1 MKIGINL
8 LLWTDHPTKK
18 HGPLLEK
25 IKKWG
30 FDGVEF
36 PVISMEKDD
45 ITELA
50 KRCDGLGLD
59 RSAILAFGAD
69 QADPV
74 NPDPKL
80 RQAAVDL
87 LKSSIDKTRDIGA
100 DVLVGPIQ
108 QGLGR
113 FTGAG
118 PSEDEWK
125 RAAEVIRQAAA
136 HAATMHVDLA
146 VEPLNRFEM
155 FLFNT
160 IDKGSEFCRDVN
172 MPNVGILA
180 DTHHSNIEERHTG
193 RAWSRASKQIFHV
206 HISENHRGVP
216 GQGRAVTPDVF
227 RALRTS
233 GYDRWLTIEAFGLDV
248 PSLITPLHLWRPLF
262 ERVEDVPV
270 LGLKHIQD
278 GWNAAA

>member
-1 MKIGINL
+1 MKIGMNL

-36 PVISMEKDD
+36 PVIAMEKDD
-45 ITELA
+45 ISELA
-50 KRCDGLGLD
+50 KRCDDLGLD

-118 PSEDEWK
+118 PTEDEWK
-125 RAAEVIRQAAA
+125 RSAEVIREAAA
-136 HAATMHVDLA
+136 HAATMHIDLA

-160 IDKGSEFCRDVN
+160 VAKSAEFCRDVN

-180 DTHHSNIEERHTG
+180 DTHHSNIEEQHTG
-193 RAWSRASKQIFHV
+193 RAWKRASEQIFHV

-248 PSLITPLHLWRPLF
+248 GSLITPLHLWRPLF

>member
-1 MKIGINL
+1 MKIGMNL

-36 PVISMEKDD
+36 PVISMEKED

-50 KRCDGLGLD
+50 KRCDDLGLG

-80 RQAAVDL
+80 RQAAIDL

-100 DVLVGPIQ
+100 DILVGPIQ

-118 PSEDEWK
+118 PSADEWK
-125 RAAEVIRQAAA
+125 RAADVIRTARTACLHDARRLGRRAA
-136 HAATMHVDLA
+136 
-146 VEPLNRFEM
+146 EPLR
-155 FLFNT
+155 
-160 IDKGSEFCRDVN
+160 
-172 MPNVGILA
+172 NVSVQ
-180 DTHHSNIEERHTG
+180 HHRER
-193 RAWSRASKQIFHV
+193 RRVLPRRRHV
-206 HISENHRGVP
+206 ERRNP
-216 GQGRAVTPDVF
+216 G
-227 RALRTS
+227 
-233 GYDRWLTIEAFGLDV
+233 
-248 PSLITPLHLWRPLF
+248 
-262 ERVEDVPV
+262 
-270 LGLKHIQD
+270 
-278 GWNAAA
+278 

>member
-1 MKIGINL
+1 MKIGMNL

-45 ITELA
+45 ISELA
-50 KRCDGLGLD
+50 KRCDDLGLD

-100 DVLVGPIQ
+100 DILVGPIQ

-118 PSEDEWK
+118 PTGDEWK
-125 RAAEVIRQAAA
+125 RSAEVIRKAAA
-136 HAATMHVDLA
+136 HAATMHVELA

-160 IDKGSEFCRDVN
+160 IDKGAEFCRDVN

-180 DTHHSNIEERHTG
+180 DTHHSNIEEQHTG

-227 RALRTS
+227 RALRRS

-248 PSLITPLHLWRPLF
+248 PSLIPPLHLWRPLF

>member
-1 MKIGINL
+1 MKIGMNL
-8 LLWTDHPTKK
+8 LLWTDHPTKE
-18 HGPLLEK
+18 HDPLLEK

-36 PVISMEKDD
+36 PVIAMEKGD
-45 ITELA
+45 ISELA
-50 KRCDGLGLD
+50 KRCDGLGLA

-100 DVLVGPIQ
+100 DILVGPFQ

-118 PSEDEWK
+118 PAADEWK

-160 IDKGSEFCRDVN
+160 IDKGAEFCR
-172 MPNVGILA
+172 
-180 DTHHSNIEERHTG
+180 
-193 RAWSRASKQIFHV
+193 
-206 HISENHRGVP
+206 
-216 GQGRAVTPDVF
+216 DVF

-262 ERVEDVPV
+262 EREEDVPV
-270 LGLKHIQD
+270 LGLKHVQD
-278 GWNAAA
+278 GWKAAA